1 MFAQYRNVVQD
12 SAVENLPFV
21 PTNFSCPFIQPEVSI
36 NFIVEPRLS
45 FSVMMSY
52 TTLLY
57 YYDPKA
63 PRFAHFGEINSAGNN
78 YVMSWLNFGFGFNVL
93 LGKKN

>member
-1 MFAQYRNVVQD
+1 
-12 SAVENLPFV
+12 
-21 PTNFSCPFIQPEVSI
+21 
-36 NFIVEPRLS
+36 
-45 FSVMMSY
+45 MSY

-63 PRFAHFGEINSAGNN
+63 PRFAHFGEIKNASNN